1 MIKGYYFLLNLKYKW
16 MVCHHLYLNTKKR
29 TGHLHLNNRR
39 FDRMTKANTLVGLPS
54 AIVIFLPF
62 RSGFTQTHTHTHIHH
77 HVSVQGNKTL
87 PRKQKSQIMTTTGT
101 NHWHIIYLSSPS
113 PKLFFFRIYVLI
125 MPWIN
130 FLITLGRLTFLKC
143 FTVIL
148 P

>member
-1 MIKGYYFLLNLKYKW
+1 MIKGYFFCW
-16 MVCHHLYLNTKKR
+16 IWNTNEWCVSICIWTQKR

-54 AIVIFLPF
+54 AIVIFMSF
-62 RSGFTQTHTHTHIHH
+62 RSGFTQTHTHVHH
-77 HVSVQGNKTL
+77 HVSVEGNKTL

-113 PKLFFFRIYVLI
+113 PKLYFFRIYVLI

-130 FLITLGRLTFLKC
+130 FLITLGQLTFLKC
-143 FTVIL
+143 FTEM
-148 P
+148 PP